1 MNRLAIPLPLTH
13 RCATCGEYYHITH
26 VCPKSLNLQIKMT
39 TQSSFWPFPKPEEIL
54 GSLNRTHPDGPRVCH
69 AFYPNE
75 KGGVSIAYEKAS
87 DTKNARMVWVSVA
100 YCSPHDSFSRKVGTS
115 RVLELWND
123 GERVLVPARTAN
135 SDASIVPNLRNMFW
149 YSLYK

>member
-1 MNRLAIPLPLTH
+1 MTNPLPLTH
-13 RCATCGEYYHITH
+13 RCATCGEGYHTAHI
-26 VCPKSLNLQIKMT
+26 CPKSPDLQIKMS
-39 TQSSFWPFPKPEEIL
+39 TQSSFWPFPLPKLEVINWPSNNSPKY
-54 GSLNRTHPDGPRVCH
+54 GVRVCH

-115 RVLELWND
+115 RVLELWHE